1 MNEYQEFLKQKQK
14 AKEHKGFAALPMN
27 DKLFPFQQFI
37 VEHNLSKGKHAVF
50 ADCGLGK
57 TVMELETASQI
68 VRHTN
73 KPVLIL
79 APLVVVAQTQREAEK
94 FGFDL
99 DKVTIT
105 NFENLHNI
113 NPLEYAGLIVDESSI
128 MKNFEGQIKKQLFKY
143 FHNTPYKFA
152 FTATPSP
159 NDPMELANHSEF
171 LGYQSRLGM
180 LATYFINDQDH
191 TSKWRLKGHA
201 DKIFWQWMAS
211 WCVFIDNPNSLGYE
225 IEGYKLPKLN
235 IFEIIADGTDFSND
249 KLTLTQRRNVRKETL
264 NIRCQK
270 AADIVNSSDEQWLI
284 WCSLN
289 DESAKL
295 KEYINESYEVKGSD
309 NSKYKA
315 ETMIKFSNNEIKS
328 LVTKPSIAGFGMNW
342 QQCNNMIF
350 VGLSDSYEQYYQ
362 AIRRCWRFGQ
372 TKEVNVYIILSAKE
386 GTVKENIARKEEDA
400 KYMQSQMV
408 ELTKE
413 ITQKELHSTSR
424 IVTEYIPQI
433 EMILPKL
440 EEMKCKL

>member
-1 MNEYQEFLKQKQK
+1 MNEYQEFLKSKQK
-14 AKEHKGFAALPMN
+14 SKEHKGFASLPMN

-37 VEHNLSKGKHAVF
+37 VERNLSKGKHAVF

-79 APLVVVAQTQREAEK
+79 APLVVVAQTKREAEK

-128 MKNFEGQIKKQLFKY
+128 MKNFEGQIKKQLFEY

-201 DKIFWQWMAS
+201 IEKFYQFVSS
-211 WCVFIDNPNSLGYE
+211 WAIMLTNPADIGYPMQGYDLSEVIYKEHQIITDN
-225 IEGYKLPKLN
+225 
-235 IFEIIADGTDFSND
+235 DFSNGMLFPSLAVSATD
-249 KLTLTQRRNVRKETL
+249 FNKELRRTKEQR
-264 NIRCQK
+264 IAK
-270 AADIVNSSDEQWLI
+270 AIEIANANEEPHIVWVKH
-284 WCSLN
+284 N
-289 DESAKL
+289 DEG
-295 KEYINESYEVKGSD
+295 KEVTAGIHGAVEVSGSD
-309 NSKYKA
+309 KPEEKA
-315 ETMIKFSNNEIKS
+315 QKLLDFVDGKFRV
-328 LVTKPSIAGFGMNW
+328 LVTKPKIAQYGLNFQHCLNQTFMSPDFSFEGF
-342 QQCNNMIF
+342 
-350 VGLSDSYEQYYQ
+350 YQ
-362 AIRRCWRFGQ
+362 AVRRSHRFGKKGDV
-372 TKEVNVYIILSAKE
+372 TVN
-386 GTVKENIARKEEDA
+386 
-400 KYMQSQMV
+400 
-408 ELTKE
+408 
-413 ITQKELHSTSR
+413 
-424 IVTEYIPQI
+424 IVTTDTMQNVISIIKEKEKQFKQMQQL
-433 EMILPKL
+433 MINNQTLWNNQNSQPYTAIA
-440 EEMKCKL
+440 

>member
-37 VEHNLSKGKHAVF
+37 VERNLSKGKHAVF

-57 TVMELETASQI
+57 TIMELETASQI

-79 APLVVVAQTQREAEK
+79 APLVVVAQTKREAEK

-128 MKNFEGQIKKQLFKY
+128 MKNFEGQIKKQLFEY

-201 DKIFWQWMAS
+201 VEKFYQFVSDWAIMLT
-211 WCVFIDNPNSLGYE
+211 NPADIGYPMQ
-225 IEGYKLPKLN
+225 GYDLSEVIYKEHQLITEN
-235 IFEIIADGTDFSND
+235 DFSNGMLFPSLAVSATD
-249 KLTLTQRRNVRKETL
+249 FNKELRRTKEQR
-264 NIRCQK
+264 IAK
-270 AADIVNSSDEQWLI
+270 AIEIANANEEPHIVWVKH
-284 WCSLN
+284 N
-289 DESAKL
+289 DEG
-295 KEYINESYEVKGSD
+295 KEVTAGIRGAVEVSGSD
-309 NSKYKA
+309 KPEEKA
-315 ETMIKFSNNEIKS
+315 QKLLDFVDGKFRV
-328 LVTKPSIAGFGMNW
+328 LVTKPKIAQYGLNFQHCLNQTFMSPDFSFEGF
-342 QQCNNMIF
+342 
-350 VGLSDSYEQYYQ
+350 YQ
-362 AIRRCWRFGQ
+362 AVRRSHRFGKKGDV
-372 TKEVNVYIILSAKE
+372 TVN
-386 GTVKENIARKEEDA
+386 
-400 KYMQSQMV
+400 
-408 ELTKE
+408 
-413 ITQKELHSTSR
+413 
-424 IVTEYIPQI
+424 IVTTDTMQNVISIIREKEKQFKQMQQL
-433 EMILPKL
+433 MINNQTLWNNQNTEPYTAIA
-440 EEMKCKL
+440 

>member
-1 MNEYQEFLKQKQK
+1 MNEYQEFLKSKQK
-14 AKEHKGFAALPMN
+14 SKEHKGFAALPMN

-37 VEHNLSKGKHAVF
+37 VERNLSRGKHAVF

-79 APLVVVAQTQREAEK
+79 APLVVVAQTKREAEK

-128 MKNFEGQIKKQLFKY
+128 MKNFEGQIKKQLFEY

-201 DKIFWQWMAS
+201 IEKFYQFVSS
-211 WCVFIDNPNSLGYE
+211 WAIMLTNPADIGYPMQ
-225 IEGYKLPKLN
+225 GYDLSEVIYKEHQLVTEN
-235 IFEIIADGTDFSND
+235 DFSNGMLFPNLAVSATD
-249 KLTLTQRRNVRKETL
+249 FNKELRRTKEQR
-264 NIRCQK
+264 IAK
-270 AADIVNSSDEQWLI
+270 AIEIANANEDPHIVWVKH
-284 WCSLN
+284 N
-289 DESAKL
+289 DEG
-295 KEYINESYEVKGSD
+295 KEVTAGIRGAVEVSGSD
-309 NSKYKA
+309 KPEEKA
-315 ETMIKFSNNEIKS
+315 QKLLDFVDGKFRV
-328 LVTKPSIAGFGMNW
+328 LVTKPKIAQYGLNFQHCLNQTFMSPDFSFEGF
-342 QQCNNMIF
+342 
-350 VGLSDSYEQYYQ
+350 YQ
-362 AIRRCWRFGQ
+362 AVRRSHRFGKKGDV
-372 TKEVNVYIILSAKE
+372 TVN
-386 GTVKENIARKEEDA
+386 
-400 KYMQSQMV
+400 
-408 ELTKE
+408 
-413 ITQKELHSTSR
+413 
-424 IVTEYIPQI
+424 IVTTDTMQNVISIIREKEKQFKQMQQL
-433 EMILPKL
+433 MINNQTLWNNQNSQL
-440 EEMKCKL
+440 YTAIA

>member
-1 MNEYQEFLKQKQK
+1 MNEYHEFLKQKQK

-37 VEHNLSKGKHAVF
+37 VERNISKGKHAVF

-99 DKVTIT
+99 DKVMIT

-128 MKNFEGQIKKQLFKY
+128 MKNFEGQIKKQLFEY

-201 DKIFWQWMAS
+201 IEKFYQFVSS
-211 WCVFIDNPNSLGYE
+211 WAIMLTNPADIGYPMQ
-225 IEGYKLPKLN
+225 GYDLSEVIYKEHQLITEN
-235 IFEIIADGTDFSND
+235 DFSNGMLFPSLAVSATD
-249 KLTLTQRRNVRKETL
+249 FNKELRRTKEQR
-264 NIRCQK
+264 IAK
-270 AADIVNSSDEQWLI
+270 AIEIANANEEPHIVWVKH
-284 WCSLN
+284 N
-289 DESAKL
+289 DEG
-295 KEYINESYEVKGSD
+295 KEVTAGIHGAVEVSGSD
-309 NSKYKA
+309 KPEEKA
-315 ETMIKFSNNEIKS
+315 QKLLDFVDGKFRV
-328 LVTKPSIAGFGMNW
+328 LVTKPKIAQYGLNFQHCLNQTFMSPDFSFEGF
-342 QQCNNMIF
+342 
-350 VGLSDSYEQYYQ
+350 YQ
-362 AIRRCWRFGQ
+362 AVRRSHRFGKKGDV
-372 TKEVNVYIILSAKE
+372 TVN
-386 GTVKENIARKEEDA
+386 
-400 KYMQSQMV
+400 
-408 ELTKE
+408 
-413 ITQKELHSTSR
+413 
-424 IVTEYIPQI
+424 IVTTDTMQNVISIIKEKEKQFKQMQQL
-433 EMILPKL
+433 MINNQTLWNNQNSQL
-440 EEMKCKL
+440 YTAIA

>member
-1 MNEYQEFLKQKQK
+1 MNEYQEFLKSKQK

-37 VEHNLSKGKHAVF
+37 VERNLSKGKHAVF

-128 MKNFEGQIKKQLFKY
+128 MKNFEGKIKQQLFEY

-201 DKIFWQWMAS
+201 IEKFYQFVSS
-211 WCVFIDNPNSLGYE
+211 WAIMLTNPADIGYPMQ
-225 IEGYKLPKLN
+225 GYDLSEVIYKDHQ
-235 IFEIIADGTDFSND
+235 IITENDFSNGMLFPNLAVSATD
-249 KLTLTQRRNVRKETL
+249 FNKELRRTKEQR
-264 NIRCQK
+264 IAK
-270 AADIVNSSDEQWLI
+270 AIEIANANEEPHIVWVKH
-284 WCSLN
+284 N
-289 DESAKL
+289 DEG
-295 KEYINESYEVKGSD
+295 KEVTAGIHGAVEVSGSD
-309 NSKYKA
+309 KPEDKA
-315 ETMIKFSNNEIKS
+315 QKLLDFVDGKFRV
-328 LVTKPSIAGFGMNW
+328 LVTKPKIAQYGLNFQHCLNQTFMSPDFSFEGF
-342 QQCNNMIF
+342 
-350 VGLSDSYEQYYQ
+350 YQ
-362 AIRRCWRFGQ
+362 AVRRSHRFGKKGDV
-372 TKEVNVYIILSAKE
+372 TVN
-386 GTVKENIARKEEDA
+386 
-400 KYMQSQMV
+400 
-408 ELTKE
+408 
-413 ITQKELHSTSR
+413 
-424 IVTEYIPQI
+424 IVTTDTMQNVISIIREKEKQFKQMQQL
-433 EMILPKL
+433 MINNQTLWNNQNSQL
-440 EEMKCKL
+440 YTAIA

>member
-1 MNEYQEFLKQKQK
+1 MNEYQEFLKSKQK

-37 VEHNLSKGKHAVF
+37 VERNLSRGKHAVF

-79 APLVVVAQTQREAEK
+79 APLVVVAQTKREAEK

-99 DKVTIT
+99 NKVTIT

-128 MKNFEGQIKKQLFKY
+128 MKNFEGQIKKQLFEY

-201 DKIFWQWMAS
+201 IEKFYQFVSS
-211 WCVFIDNPNSLGYE
+211 WAIMLTNPADIGYPMQ
-225 IEGYKLPKLN
+225 GYDLSEVIYKDYQ
-235 IFEIIADGTDFSND
+235 IITENDFSNGMLFPNLAVSATD
-249 KLTLTQRRNVRKETL
+249 FNKELRRTKEQR
-264 NIRCQK
+264 IAK
-270 AADIVNSSDEQWLI
+270 AIEIANANEDPHIVWVKH
-284 WCSLN
+284 N
-289 DESAKL
+289 DEG
-295 KEYINESYEVKGSD
+295 KEVTAGIRGAVEVLGSD
-309 NSKYKA
+309 KPEEKA
-315 ETMIKFSNNEIKS
+315 QKLLDFVDGKFRV
-328 LVTKPSIAGFGMNW
+328 LVTKPKIAQYGLNFQHCLNQTFMSPDFSFEGF
-342 QQCNNMIF
+342 
-350 VGLSDSYEQYYQ
+350 YQ
-362 AIRRCWRFGQ
+362 AVRRSHRFGKKGDV
-372 TKEVNVYIILSAKE
+372 TVN
-386 GTVKENIARKEEDA
+386 
-400 KYMQSQMV
+400 
-408 ELTKE
+408 
-413 ITQKELHSTSR
+413 
-424 IVTEYIPQI
+424 IVTTDTMQNVISIIREKEKQFKQMQQL
-433 EMILPKL
+433 MINNQTLWNNQNSQL
-440 EEMKCKL
+440 YTAIA

>member
-1 MNEYQEFLKQKQK
+1 MNEYQEFLKSKQK

-37 VEHNLSKGKHAVF
+37 VERNLSKGKHAVF

-113 NPLEYAGLIVDESSI
+113 NPMEYAGLIVDESSI
-128 MKNFEGQIKKQLFKY
+128 MKNFEGKIKQQLFEY

-201 DKIFWQWMAS
+201 VEKFYQFVSEWAIMLT
-211 WCVFIDNPNSLGYE
+211 NPADIGYPMQ
-225 IEGYKLPKLN
+225 GYDLSEVSYK
-235 IFEIIADGTDFSND
+235 EHQIITENDFSNGMLFPNLAVSATD
-249 KLTLTQRRNVRKETL
+249 FNKELRRTKEQR
-264 NIRCQK
+264 IAK
-270 AADIVNSSDEQWLI
+270 AIEIANANEEPHIVWVKH
-284 WCSLN
+284 N
-289 DESAKL
+289 DEG
-295 KEYINESYEVKGSD
+295 KEVTAGIRGAVEVSGSD
-309 NSKYKA
+309 KPEDKA
-315 ETMIKFSNNEIKS
+315 QKLLDFVDGKFRV
-328 LVTKPSIAGFGMNW
+328 LVTKPKIAQYGLNFQHCLNQTFMSPDFSFEGF
-342 QQCNNMIF
+342 
-350 VGLSDSYEQYYQ
+350 YQ
-362 AIRRCWRFGQ
+362 AVRRSHRFGKKGDV
-372 TKEVNVYIILSAKE
+372 TVN
-386 GTVKENIARKEEDA
+386 
-400 KYMQSQMV
+400 
-408 ELTKE
+408 
-413 ITQKELHSTSR
+413 
-424 IVTEYIPQI
+424 IVTTDTMQNVISIIREKEKQFKQMQQL
-433 EMILPKL
+433 MINNQTLWNNQNSQL
-440 EEMKCKL
+440 YTAIA

>member
-1 MNEYQEFLKQKQK
+1 MNEYQEFLKSKQK

-27 DKLFPFQQFI
+27 DKLFPFQKFI
-37 VEHNLSKGKHAVF
+37 VECNLSKGKHAVF

-99 DKVTIT
+99 DKVMIT

-113 NPLEYAGLIVDESSI
+113 NPQEYAGLIVDESSI
-128 MKNFEGQIKKQLFKY
+128 MKNFEGKIKQQLFEY

-201 DKIFWQWMAS
+201 VEKFYQFVSEWAIMLT
-211 WCVFIDNPNSLGYE
+211 NPADIGYQMQ
-225 IEGYKLPKLN
+225 GYDLSEVIYK
-235 IFEIIADGTDFSND
+235 EHQIITENDFSNGMLFPNLAVSATD
-249 KLTLTQRRNVRKETL
+249 FNKELRRTKEQR
-264 NIRCQK
+264 IAK
-270 AADIVNSSDEQWLI
+270 AIEIANANEEPHIVWVKH
-284 WCSLN
+284 N
-289 DESAKL
+289 DEG
-295 KEYINESYEVKGSD
+295 KEVTAGIHGAVEVSGSD
-309 NSKYKA
+309 KPEEKA
-315 ETMIKFSNNEIKS
+315 QKLLDFVDGKFRV
-328 LVTKPSIAGFGMNW
+328 LVTKPKIAQYGLNFQHCLNQTFMSPDFSFEGF
-342 QQCNNMIF
+342 
-350 VGLSDSYEQYYQ
+350 YQ
-362 AIRRCWRFGQ
+362 AVRRSHRFGKKGDV
-372 TKEVNVYIILSAKE
+372 TVN
-386 GTVKENIARKEEDA
+386 
-400 KYMQSQMV
+400 
-408 ELTKE
+408 
-413 ITQKELHSTSR
+413 
-424 IVTEYIPQI
+424 IVTTDTMQNVISIIREKEKQFKQMQQL
-433 EMILPKL
+433 MINNQTLWNNQNSQL
-440 EEMKCKL
+440 YTATA

>member
-37 VEHNLSKGKHAVF
+37 VERNLSKGKHAVF

-73 KPVLIL
+73 KPVLII
-79 APLVVVAQTQREAEK
+79 APLVVVAQTKREAEK

-113 NPLEYAGLIVDESSI
+113 NPQEYAGLIVDESSI
-128 MKNFEGQIKKQLFKY
+128 MKNFEGEIKKQIFEY

-191 TSKWRLKGHA
+191 TSKWRLKRHA
-201 DKIFWQWMAS
+201 IEKFYQFVSDWAIMLT
-211 WCVFIDNPNSLGYE
+211 NPADIGFPMKGYNLSE
-225 IEGYKLPKLN
+225 VIYKDHQ
-235 IFEIIADGTDFSND
+235 IITENDFSNGMLFPSLAVSATD
-249 KLTLTQRRNVRKETL
+249 FNKELRRTKEQR
-264 NIRCQK
+264 IAK
-270 AADIVNSSDEQWLI
+270 AIEIANANEEPHIVWVKH
-284 WCSLN
+284 N
-289 DESAKL
+289 DEG
-295 KEYINESYEVKGSD
+295 KEVTAGIRGAVEVSGSD
-309 NSKYKA
+309 KPEEKA
-315 ETMIKFSNNEIKS
+315 QKLLDFVDGKFRV
-328 LVTKPSIAGFGMNW
+328 LVTKPKIAQYGLNFQHCLNQTFMSPDFSFEGF
-342 QQCNNMIF
+342 
-350 VGLSDSYEQYYQ
+350 YQ
-362 AIRRCWRFGQ
+362 AVRRSHRFGKKGDV
-372 TKEVNVYIILSAKE
+372 TVN
-386 GTVKENIARKEEDA
+386 
-400 KYMQSQMV
+400 
-408 ELTKE
+408 
-413 ITQKELHSTSR
+413 
-424 IVTEYIPQI
+424 IVTTDTMQNVISIIKEKEKQFKQMQQL
-433 EMILPKL
+433 MINNQTLWNNQNSQL
-440 EEMKCKL
+440 YTAIA

>member
-1 MNEYQEFLKQKQK
+1 MNEYQEFLKSKQK
-14 AKEHKGFAALPMN
+14 EKEHKGFAALPMN

-37 VEHNLSKGKHAVF
+37 VERNISKGKHAVF

-79 APLVVVAQTQREAEK
+79 APLVVVAQTKRESEK

-128 MKNFEGQIKKQLFKY
+128 MKNFEGQIKKQLFEY

-201 DKIFWQWMAS
+201 IEKFYQFVSS
-211 WCVFIDNPNSLGYE
+211 WAIMLTNPADIGYPMQ
-225 IEGYKLPKLN
+225 GYDLSEVIYK
-235 IFEIIADGTDFSND
+235 EHQIITENDFSNGMLFPSLAVSATD
-249 KLTLTQRRNVRKETL
+249 FNKELRRTKEQR
-264 NIRCQK
+264 IAK
-270 AADIVNSSDEQWLI
+270 AIEIANANEEPHIVWVKH
-284 WCSLN
+284 N
-289 DESAKL
+289 DEG
-295 KEYINESYEVKGSD
+295 KEVTAGIHGAVEVSGSD
-309 NSKYKA
+309 KSEEKA
-315 ETMIKFSNNEIKS
+315 QKLLDFVDGKFRV
-328 LVTKPSIAGFGMNW
+328 LVTKPKIAQYGLNFQHCLNQTFMSPDFSFEGF
-342 QQCNNMIF
+342 
-350 VGLSDSYEQYYQ
+350 YQ
-362 AIRRCWRFGQ
+362 AVRRSHRFGKKGDV
-372 TKEVNVYIILSAKE
+372 TVN
-386 GTVKENIARKEEDA
+386 
-400 KYMQSQMV
+400 
-408 ELTKE
+408 
-413 ITQKELHSTSR
+413 
-424 IVTEYIPQI
+424 IVTTDTMQNVISIIKEKEKQFKQMQQL
-433 EMILPKL
+433 MINNQTLWNNQNTEPYTAIA
-440 EEMKCKL
+440 

>member
-1 MNEYQEFLKQKQK
+1 MNEYQEFLKSKQK
-14 AKEHKGFAALPMN
+14 SKEHKGFASLPMN

-37 VEHNLSKGKHAVF
+37 VERNLSKGKHAVF

-128 MKNFEGQIKKQLFKY
+128 MKNFEGKIKQQLFEY

-201 DKIFWQWMAS
+201 IEKFYQFVSS
-211 WCVFIDNPNSLGYE
+211 WAIMLTNPADIGYPMQ
-225 IEGYKLPKLN
+225 GYDLSEVIYK
-235 IFEIIADGTDFSND
+235 EHQIITENDFSNGMLFPSLAVSATD
-249 KLTLTQRRNVRKETL
+249 FNKELRRTKEQR
-264 NIRCQK
+264 IAK
-270 AADIVNSSDEQWLI
+270 AIEIANANEEPHIVWVKH
-284 WCSLN
+284 N
-289 DESAKL
+289 DEG
-295 KEYINESYEVKGSD
+295 KEVTAGIRGAVEVSGSD
-309 NSKYKA
+309 KPEEKA
-315 ETMIKFSNNEIKS
+315 QKLLDFVDGKFRV
-328 LVTKPSIAGFGMNW
+328 LVTKPKIAQYGLNFQHCLNQTFMSPDFSFEGF
-342 QQCNNMIF
+342 
-350 VGLSDSYEQYYQ
+350 YQ
-362 AIRRCWRFGQ
+362 AVRRSHRFGKKGDV
-372 TKEVNVYIILSAKE
+372 TVN
-386 GTVKENIARKEEDA
+386 
-400 KYMQSQMV
+400 
-408 ELTKE
+408 
-413 ITQKELHSTSR
+413 
-424 IVTEYIPQI
+424 IVTTDTMQNVISIIKEKEKQFKQMQQL
-433 EMILPKL
+433 MINNQTLWNNQNTEPYTAIA
-440 EEMKCKL
+440 

>member
-37 VEHNLSKGKHAVF
+37 VERNLSKGKHAVF

-79 APLVVVAQTQREAEK
+79 APLVVVAQTKREAEK

-105 NFENLHNI
+105 NFENLHNVS
-113 NPLEYAGLIVDESSI
+113 PQEYAGLIVDESSI
-128 MKNFEGQIKKQLFKY
+128 MKNFEGQIKKQLFEY

-201 DKIFWQWMAS
+201 VEKFYQFVSDWAIMLT
-211 WCVFIDNPNSLGYE
+211 NPADIGYPMQ
-225 IEGYKLPKLN
+225 GYDLSEVIYKEHQLITEN
-235 IFEIIADGTDFSND
+235 DFSNGMLFPSLAVSATD
-249 KLTLTQRRNVRKETL
+249 FNKELRRTKEQR
-264 NIRCQK
+264 IAK
-270 AADIVNSSDEQWLI
+270 AIEIANANEDPHIVWVKH
-284 WCSLN
+284 N
-289 DESAKL
+289 DEGKEVTAGIRGAVEVSGGDKPEEKAQKL
-295 KEYINESYEVKGSD
+295 LDFVDG
-309 NSKYKA
+309 
-315 ETMIKFSNNEIKS
+315 KFRV
-328 LVTKPSIAGFGMNW
+328 LVTKPKIAQYGLNFQHCLNQTFMSPDFSFEGF
-342 QQCNNMIF
+342 
-350 VGLSDSYEQYYQ
+350 YQ
-362 AIRRCWRFGQ
+362 AVRRSHRFGKKGDV
-372 TKEVNVYIILSAKE
+372 TVN
-386 GTVKENIARKEEDA
+386 
-400 KYMQSQMV
+400 
-408 ELTKE
+408 
-413 ITQKELHSTSR
+413 
-424 IVTEYIPQI
+424 IVTTDTMQNVISIIKEKEKQFKQMQQL
-433 EMILPKL
+433 MINNQTLWNNQNSQL
-440 EEMKCKL
+440 YTAIA

>member
-37 VEHNLSKGKHAVF
+37 VERNLSKGKHAVF

-79 APLVVVAQTQREAEK
+79 APLVVVAQTKREAEK

-113 NPLEYAGLIVDESSI
+113 NPQEYAGLIVDESSI
-128 MKNFEGQIKKQLFKY
+128 MKNFEGQIKKQLFEY

-201 DKIFWQWMAS
+201 VEKFYQFVSDWAIMLT
-211 WCVFIDNPNSLGYE
+211 NPADIGYPMQ
-225 IEGYKLPKLN
+225 GYDLSEVIYKEHQLITEN
-235 IFEIIADGTDFSND
+235 DFSNGMLFPSLAVSATD
-249 KLTLTQRRNVRKETL
+249 FNKELRRTKDQR
-264 NIRCQK
+264 IAK
-270 AADIVNSSDEQWLI
+270 AIEIANANEEPHIVWVKH
-284 WCSLN
+284 N
-289 DESAKL
+289 DEG
-295 KEYINESYEVKGSD
+295 KEVTAGIRGAVEVSGSD
-309 NSKYKA
+309 KPEEKA
-315 ETMIKFSNNEIKS
+315 QKLLDFVDGKFRV
-328 LVTKPSIAGFGMNW
+328 LVTKPKIAQYGLNFQHCLNQTFMSPDFSFEGF
-342 QQCNNMIF
+342 
-350 VGLSDSYEQYYQ
+350 YQ
-362 AIRRCWRFGQ
+362 AVRRSHRFGKKGDV
-372 TKEVNVYIILSAKE
+372 TVN
-386 GTVKENIARKEEDA
+386 
-400 KYMQSQMV
+400 
-408 ELTKE
+408 
-413 ITQKELHSTSR
+413 
-424 IVTEYIPQI
+424 IVTTDTMQNVISIIKEKEKQFKQMQQL
-433 EMILPKL
+433 MINNQTLWNNQNSQL
-440 EEMKCKL
+440 YTAIA

>member
-1 MNEYQEFLKQKQK
+1 MNEYQEFLKSKQK

-37 VEHNLSKGKHAVF
+37 VERNLSKGKHAVF

-68 VRHTN
+68 VRYTN

-128 MKNFEGQIKKQLFKY
+128 MKNFEGQIKKQLFEY

-201 DKIFWQWMAS
+201 IEKFYQFVSS
-211 WCVFIDNPNSLGYE
+211 WAIMLTNPADIGYPMQ
-225 IEGYKLPKLN
+225 GYDLSEVIYKEHQLITEN
-235 IFEIIADGTDFSND
+235 DFSNGMLFPSLAVSATD
-249 KLTLTQRRNVRKETL
+249 FNKELRRTKEQR
-264 NIRCQK
+264 IAK
-270 AADIVNSSDEQWLI
+270 AIEIANANEEPHIVWVKH
-284 WCSLN
+284 N
-289 DESAKL
+289 DEG
-295 KEYINESYEVKGSD
+295 KEVTAGIRGAVEVSGSD
-309 NSKYKA
+309 KPEEKA
-315 ETMIKFSNNEIKS
+315 QNLLDFVDGKFRV
-328 LVTKPSIAGFGMNW
+328 LVTKPKIAQYGLNFQHCLNQTFMSPDFSFEGF
-342 QQCNNMIF
+342 
-350 VGLSDSYEQYYQ
+350 YQ
-362 AIRRCWRFGQ
+362 AVRRSHRFGKKGDV
-372 TKEVNVYIILSAKE
+372 TVN
-386 GTVKENIARKEEDA
+386 
-400 KYMQSQMV
+400 
-408 ELTKE
+408 
-413 ITQKELHSTSR
+413 
-424 IVTEYIPQI
+424 IVTTDTMQNVISIIREKEKQFKQMQQL
-433 EMILPKL
+433 MINNQTLWNNQNSQL
-440 EEMKCKL
+440 YTAIA

>member
-1 MNEYQEFLKQKQK
+1 MNEYQEFLKSKQK

-37 VEHNLSKGKHAVF
+37 VERNLSKGKHAVF

-79 APLVVVAQTQREAEK
+79 APLVVVAQTKREAEK

-99 DKVTIT
+99 DKVMIT

-113 NPLEYAGLIVDESSI
+113 NPQEYAGLIVDESSI
-128 MKNFEGQIKKQLFKY
+128 MKNFEGKIKQQLFEY

-201 DKIFWQWMAS
+201 IEKFYQFVSEWAIMLT
-211 WCVFIDNPNSLGYE
+211 NPADIGYPMQ
-225 IEGYKLPKLN
+225 GYDLSEVIYK
-235 IFEIIADGTDFSND
+235 EHQIITENDFSNGMLFPNLAVSATD
-249 KLTLTQRRNVRKETL
+249 FNKELRRTKEQR
-264 NIRCQK
+264 IAK
-270 AADIVNSSDEQWLI
+270 AIEIANANEEPHIVWVKH
-284 WCSLN
+284 N
-289 DESAKL
+289 DEG
-295 KEYINESYEVKGSD
+295 KEVTAGIHGAVEVSGSD
-309 NSKYKA
+309 KPEEKA
-315 ETMIKFSNNEIKS
+315 QKLLDFVDGKFRV
-328 LVTKPSIAGFGMNW
+328 LVTKPKIAQYGLNFQHCLNQTFMSPDFSFEGF
-342 QQCNNMIF
+342 
-350 VGLSDSYEQYYQ
+350 YQ
-362 AIRRCWRFGQ
+362 AVRRSHRFGKKGDV
-372 TKEVNVYIILSAKE
+372 TVN
-386 GTVKENIARKEEDA
+386 
-400 KYMQSQMV
+400 
-408 ELTKE
+408 
-413 ITQKELHSTSR
+413 
-424 IVTEYIPQI
+424 IVTTDTMQNVISIIKEKEKQFKQMQQL
-433 EMILPKL
+433 MINNQTLWNSQNSQPYTAIA
-440 EEMKCKL
+440 

>member
-37 VEHNLSKGKHAVF
+37 VERNLSKGKHAVF

-79 APLVVVAQTQREAEK
+79 APLVVVAQTKREAEK

-113 NPLEYAGLIVDESSI
+113 NPQEYAGLIVDESSI
-128 MKNFEGQIKKQLFKY
+128 MKNFEGQIKKQLFEY

-201 DKIFWQWMAS
+201 VEKFYQFVSS
-211 WCVFIDNPNSLGYE
+211 WAIMLTNPADIGYPMQ
-225 IEGYKLPKLN
+225 GYDLSEVIYKEHQLITEN
-235 IFEIIADGTDFSND
+235 DFSNGMLFPSLAVSATD
-249 KLTLTQRRNVRKETL
+249 FNKELRRTKEQR
-264 NIRCQK
+264 IAK
-270 AADIVNSSDEQWLI
+270 AIEIANANEEPHIVWVKH
-284 WCSLN
+284 N
-289 DESAKL
+289 DEG
-295 KEYINESYEVKGSD
+295 KEVTAGIGGAVEVSGSD
-309 NSKYKA
+309 KPEEKA
-315 ETMIKFSNNEIKS
+315 QKLLDFVDGKFRV
-328 LVTKPSIAGFGMNW
+328 LVTKPKIAQYGLNFQHCLNQTFMSPDFSFEGF
-342 QQCNNMIF
+342 
-350 VGLSDSYEQYYQ
+350 YQ
-362 AIRRCWRFGQ
+362 AVRRSHRFGKKGDV
-372 TKEVNVYIILSAKE
+372 TVN
-386 GTVKENIARKEEDA
+386 
-400 KYMQSQMV
+400 
-408 ELTKE
+408 
-413 ITQKELHSTSR
+413 
-424 IVTEYIPQI
+424 IVTTDTMQNVISIIKEKEKQFKQMQQL
-433 EMILPKL
+433 MINNQTLWNNQNSQL
-440 EEMKCKL
+440 YTAIA

>member
-37 VEHNLSKGKHAVF
+37 VERNLSKGKHAVF

-57 TVMELETASQI
+57 TVMELETAIQI

-73 KPVLIL
+73 KPVLII
-79 APLVVVAQTQREAEK
+79 APLVVVAQTKREAEK

-113 NPLEYAGLIVDESSI
+113 NPQEYAGLIVDESSI
-128 MKNFEGQIKKQLFKY
+128 MKNFEGEIKKQLFEY

-201 DKIFWQWMAS
+201 VEKFYQFVSDWAIMLT
-211 WCVFIDNPNSLGYE
+211 NPADIGYPMQ
-225 IEGYKLPKLN
+225 GYDLSEVIYKEHQLITEN
-235 IFEIIADGTDFSND
+235 DFSNGMLFPSLAVSATD
-249 KLTLTQRRNVRKETL
+249 FNKELRRTKEQR
-264 NIRCQK
+264 IAK
-270 AADIVNSSDEQWLI
+270 AIEIANANEEPHIVWVKH
-284 WCSLN
+284 N
-289 DESAKL
+289 DEG
-295 KEYINESYEVKGSD
+295 KEVTAGIRGAVEVSGSD
-309 NSKYKA
+309 KPEEKA
-315 ETMIKFSNNEIKS
+315 LKLLDFVDGKFRV
-328 LVTKPSIAGFGMNW
+328 LVTKPKIAQYGLNFQHCLNQTFMSPDFSFEGF
-342 QQCNNMIF
+342 
-350 VGLSDSYEQYYQ
+350 YQ
-362 AIRRCWRFGQ
+362 AVRRSHRFGKKGDV
-372 TKEVNVYIILSAKE
+372 TVN
-386 GTVKENIARKEEDA
+386 
-400 KYMQSQMV
+400 
-408 ELTKE
+408 
-413 ITQKELHSTSR
+413 
-424 IVTEYIPQI
+424 IVTTDTMQNVISIIKEKEKQFKQMQQL
-433 EMILPKL
+433 MINNQTLWNNQNSRL
-440 EEMKCKL
+440 YTAIA

>member
-1 MNEYQEFLKQKQK
+1 MNEYQEFLKSKQK

-37 VEHNLSKGKHAVF
+37 VERNLSKGKHAVF

-128 MKNFEGQIKKQLFKY
+128 MKNFEGKIKQQLFEY

-201 DKIFWQWMAS
+201 IEKFYQFVSS
-211 WCVFIDNPNSLGYE
+211 WAIMLTNPADIGYPMQ
-225 IEGYKLPKLN
+225 GYDLSEVIYK
-235 IFEIIADGTDFSND
+235 EHQIITENDFSNGMLFPNLAVSATD
-249 KLTLTQRRNVRKETL
+249 FNKELRRTKEQR
-264 NIRCQK
+264 IAK
-270 AADIVNSSDEQWLI
+270 AIEIANANEEPHIVWVKH
-284 WCSLN
+284 N
-289 DESAKL
+289 DEG
-295 KEYINESYEVKGSD
+295 KEVTAGIRGAVEVSGSD
-309 NSKYKA
+309 KPEEKA
-315 ETMIKFSNNEIKS
+315 QKLLDFVDGKFRV
-328 LVTKPSIAGFGMNW
+328 LVTKPKIAQYGLNFQHCLNQTFMSPDFSFEGF
-342 QQCNNMIF
+342 
-350 VGLSDSYEQYYQ
+350 YQ
-362 AIRRCWRFGQ
+362 AVRRSHRFGKKGDV
-372 TKEVNVYIILSAKE
+372 TVN
-386 GTVKENIARKEEDA
+386 
-400 KYMQSQMV
+400 
-408 ELTKE
+408 
-413 ITQKELHSTSR
+413 
-424 IVTEYIPQI
+424 IVTTDTMQNVISIIKEKEKQFKQMQQL
-433 EMILPKL
+433 MINNQTLWNNQNSQL
-440 EEMKCKL
+440 YTAIA

>member
-37 VEHNLSKGKHAVF
+37 VERNLSKGKHAVF

-79 APLVVVAQTQREAEK
+79 APLVVVAQTKREAEK

-128 MKNFEGQIKKQLFKY
+128 MKNFEGQIKKQLFEY

-201 DKIFWQWMAS
+201 IEKFYQFVSS
-211 WCVFIDNPNSLGYE
+211 WAIMLTNPADIGYPMQ
-225 IEGYKLPKLN
+225 GYDLSEVIYKEHQLITEN
-235 IFEIIADGTDFSND
+235 DFSNGMLFPSLAVSATD
-249 KLTLTQRRNVRKETL
+249 FNKELRRTKEQR
-264 NIRCQK
+264 IAK
-270 AADIVNSSDEQWLI
+270 AIEIANANEEPHIVWVKH
-284 WCSLN
+284 N
-289 DESAKL
+289 DEG
-295 KEYINESYEVKGSD
+295 KEVTAGIHGAVEVSGSD
-309 NSKYKA
+309 KPEEKA
-315 ETMIKFSNNEIKS
+315 QKLLDFVDGKFRV
-328 LVTKPSIAGFGMNW
+328 LVTKPKIAQYGLNFQHCLNQTFMSPDFSFEGF
-342 QQCNNMIF
+342 
-350 VGLSDSYEQYYQ
+350 YQ
-362 AIRRCWRFGQ
+362 AVRRSHRCGKKGDV
-372 TKEVNVYIILSAKE
+372 TVN
-386 GTVKENIARKEEDA
+386 
-400 KYMQSQMV
+400 
-408 ELTKE
+408 
-413 ITQKELHSTSR
+413 
-424 IVTEYIPQI
+424 IVTTDTMQNVISIIKEKEKQFKQMQQL
-433 EMILPKL
+433 MINNQTLWNNQNTEPYTAIA
-440 EEMKCKL
+440 

>member
-37 VEHNLSKGKHAVF
+37 VERNLSKGKHAVF

-79 APLVVVAQTQREAEK
+79 APLVVVAQTKREAEK

-113 NPLEYAGLIVDESSI
+113 NPQEYAGLIVDESSI
-128 MKNFEGQIKKQLFKY
+128 MKNFEGEIKKQLFEY

-191 TSKWRLKGHA
+191 TSKWRLKRHA
-201 DKIFWQWMAS
+201 VEKFYQFVSDWAIMLT
-211 WCVFIDNPNSLGYE
+211 NPADIGYPMQ
-225 IEGYKLPKLN
+225 GYDLSEVIYKEHQLITEN
-235 IFEIIADGTDFSND
+235 DFSNGMLFPSLAVSATD
-249 KLTLTQRRNVRKETL
+249 FNKELRRTKEQR
-264 NIRCQK
+264 IAK
-270 AADIVNSSDEQWLI
+270 AIEIANANEEPHIVWVKH
-284 WCSLN
+284 N
-289 DESAKL
+289 DEG
-295 KEYINESYEVKGSD
+295 KEVTAGIHGAVEVSGSD
-309 NSKYKA
+309 KPEEKA
-315 ETMIKFSNNEIKS
+315 QKLLDFVDGKFRV
-328 LVTKPSIAGFGMNW
+328 LVTKPKIAQYGLNFQHCLNQTFMSPDFSFEGF
-342 QQCNNMIF
+342 
-350 VGLSDSYEQYYQ
+350 YQ
-362 AIRRCWRFGQ
+362 AVRRSHRFGKKGDV
-372 TKEVNVYIILSAKE
+372 TVN
-386 GTVKENIARKEEDA
+386 
-400 KYMQSQMV
+400 
-408 ELTKE
+408 
-413 ITQKELHSTSR
+413 
-424 IVTEYIPQI
+424 IVTTDTMQNVISIIKEKEKQFKQMQQL
-433 EMILPKL
+433 MINNQTLWNNQNSQL
-440 EEMKCKL
+440 YTATA

>member
-37 VEHNLSKGKHAVF
+37 VERNLSKGKHAVF

-68 VRHTN
+68 VRYTN

-128 MKNFEGQIKKQLFKY
+128 MKNFEGQIKKQLFEY

-201 DKIFWQWMAS
+201 IEKFYQFVSS
-211 WCVFIDNPNSLGYE
+211 WAIMLTNPADIGYPMQ
-225 IEGYKLPKLN
+225 GYDLSEVIYKEHQLITQN
-235 IFEIIADGTDFSND
+235 DFSNGMLFPSLAVSATD
-249 KLTLTQRRNVRKETL
+249 FNKELRRTKEQR
-264 NIRCQK
+264 IAK
-270 AADIVNSSDEQWLI
+270 AIEIANANEEPHIVWVKH
-284 WCSLN
+284 N
-289 DESAKL
+289 DEG
-295 KEYINESYEVKGSD
+295 KEVTAGIHGAMEVSGSD
-309 NSKYKA
+309 KPEEKA
-315 ETMIKFSNNEIKS
+315 QKLLDFVDGKFRV
-328 LVTKPSIAGFGMNW
+328 LVTKPKIAQYGLNFQHCLNQTFMSPDFSFEGF
-342 QQCNNMIF
+342 
-350 VGLSDSYEQYYQ
+350 YQ
-362 AIRRCWRFGQ
+362 AVRRSHRFGKKGDV
-372 TKEVNVYIILSAKE
+372 TVN
-386 GTVKENIARKEEDA
+386 
-400 KYMQSQMV
+400 
-408 ELTKE
+408 
-413 ITQKELHSTSR
+413 
-424 IVTEYIPQI
+424 IVTTDTMQNVISIIKEKEKQFKQMQQL
-433 EMILPKL
+433 MINNQTLWNNQNSQL
-440 EEMKCKL
+440 YTAIA

>member
-1 MNEYQEFLKQKQK
+1 MNEYHEFLKQKQK

-37 VEHNLSKGKHAVF
+37 VERNLSKGKHAVF

-79 APLVVVAQTQREAEK
+79 APLVVVAQTKREAEK

-99 DKVTIT
+99 DNVTIT

-113 NPLEYAGLIVDESSI
+113 NPQEYAGLIVDESSI
-128 MKNFEGQIKKQLFKY
+128 MKNFEGQIKKQLFEY

-201 DKIFWQWMAS
+201 VEKFYQFVSDWAIMLT
-211 WCVFIDNPNSLGYE
+211 NPSDIGYPMQ
-225 IEGYKLPKLN
+225 GYDLSEVIYKEHQLITEN
-235 IFEIIADGTDFSND
+235 DFSNGMLFPSLAVSATD
-249 KLTLTQRRNVRKETL
+249 FNKELRRTKEQR
-264 NIRCQK
+264 IAK
-270 AADIVNSSDEQWLI
+270 AVEIANANEEPHIVWVKH
-284 WCSLN
+284 N
-289 DESAKL
+289 DEG
-295 KEYINESYEVKGSD
+295 KEVTAGIRGAVEVSGSD
-309 NSKYKA
+309 KPEEKA
-315 ETMIKFSNNEIKS
+315 QKLLDFVDGKFRV
-328 LVTKPSIAGFGMNW
+328 LVTKPKIAQYGLNFQHCLNQTFMSPDFSFEGF
-342 QQCNNMIF
+342 
-350 VGLSDSYEQYYQ
+350 YQ
-362 AIRRCWRFGQ
+362 AVRRSHRFGKKGDV
-372 TKEVNVYIILSAKE
+372 TVN
-386 GTVKENIARKEEDA
+386 
-400 KYMQSQMV
+400 
-408 ELTKE
+408 
-413 ITQKELHSTSR
+413 
-424 IVTEYIPQI
+424 IVTTDTMQNVISIIKEKEKQFKQMQQL
-433 EMILPKL
+433 MINNQTLWNNQNSQL
-440 EEMKCKL
+440 YTAIA

>member
-37 VEHNLSKGKHAVF
+37 VERNLSKGKHAVF

-79 APLVVVAQTQREAEK
+79 APLVVVAQTKREAEK

-113 NPLEYAGLIVDESSI
+113 NPQEYAGLIVDESSI
-128 MKNFEGQIKKQLFKY
+128 MKNFEGQIKKQLFEY

-201 DKIFWQWMAS
+201 VEKFYQFVSDWAIMLT
-211 WCVFIDNPNSLGYE
+211 NPADIGYPMQ
-225 IEGYKLPKLN
+225 GYDLSEVIYKEHQLITEK
-235 IFEIIADGTDFSND
+235 DFSNGMLFPSLAVSATEFN
-249 KLTLTQRRNVRKETL
+249 KELRRTKEQR
-264 NIRCQK
+264 IAK
-270 AADIVNSSDEQWLI
+270 AIDIANANEEPHIVWVKH
-284 WCSLN
+284 N
-289 DESAKL
+289 DEG
-295 KEYINESYEVKGSD
+295 KEVTAGIRGAVEVSGSD
-309 NSKYKA
+309 KPEEKA
-315 ETMIKFSNNEIKS
+315 QKLLDFVDGKFRV
-328 LVTKPSIAGFGMNW
+328 LVTKPKIAQYGLNFQHCLNQTFMSPDFSFEGF
-342 QQCNNMIF
+342 
-350 VGLSDSYEQYYQ
+350 YQ
-362 AIRRCWRFGQ
+362 AVRRSHRFGKKGDV
-372 TKEVNVYIILSAKE
+372 TVN
-386 GTVKENIARKEEDA
+386 
-400 KYMQSQMV
+400 
-408 ELTKE
+408 
-413 ITQKELHSTSR
+413 
-424 IVTEYIPQI
+424 IVTTDTMQNVISIIKEKEKQFKQMQQL
-433 EMILPKL
+433 MINNQTLWNNQNSQL
-440 EEMKCKL
+440 YTAIA

>member
-37 VEHNLSKGKHAVF
+37 VERNLSKGKHAVF

-57 TVMELETASQI
+57 TAMELETASQI

-79 APLVVVAQTQREAEK
+79 APLVVVAQTKREAEK

-99 DKVTIT
+99 DKVMIT

-113 NPLEYAGLIVDESSI
+113 NPQEYAGLIVDESSI
-128 MKNFEGQIKKQLFKY
+128 MKNFEGQIKKQLFEY

-201 DKIFWQWMAS
+201 VEKFYQFVSDWAIMLT
-211 WCVFIDNPNSLGYE
+211 NPADIGYPMQ
-225 IEGYKLPKLN
+225 GYDLSEVIYKEHQLITEN
-235 IFEIIADGTDFSND
+235 DFSNGMLFPSLAVSATDFNKELRRTKEQRID
-249 KLTLTQRRNVRKETL
+249 KAIEIANVNEEPH
-264 NIRCQK
+264 
-270 AADIVNSSDEQWLI
+270 IVWVKH
-284 WCSLN
+284 N
-289 DESAKL
+289 DEG
-295 KEYINESYEVKGSD
+295 KEVTAGIRGAVEVSGSD
-309 NSKYKA
+309 KPEEK
-315 ETMIKFSNNEIKS
+315 TQKLLDFVDGKFRV
-328 LVTKPSIAGFGMNW
+328 LVTKPKIAQYGLNFQHCLNQTFMSPDFSFEGF
-342 QQCNNMIF
+342 
-350 VGLSDSYEQYYQ
+350 YQ
-362 AIRRCWRFGQ
+362 AVRRSHRFGKKGDV
-372 TKEVNVYIILSAKE
+372 TVN
-386 GTVKENIARKEEDA
+386 
-400 KYMQSQMV
+400 
-408 ELTKE
+408 
-413 ITQKELHSTSR
+413 
-424 IVTEYIPQI
+424 IVTTDTMQNVISIIKEKEKQFKQMQQL
-433 EMILPKL
+433 MINNQTLWNNQNSQL
-440 EEMKCKL
+440 YTATA

>member
-1 MNEYQEFLKQKQK
+1 MNEYQEFLKSKQK
-14 AKEHKGFAALPMN
+14 SKEHKGFASLPMN

-37 VEHNLSKGKHAVF
+37 VERNLSKGKHAVF

-79 APLVVVAQTQREAEK
+79 APLVVVAQTKREAEK

-128 MKNFEGQIKKQLFKY
+128 MKNFEGQIKKQLFEY

-201 DKIFWQWMAS
+201 IEKFYQFVSS
-211 WCVFIDNPNSLGYE
+211 WAIMLTNPADIGYPMQ
-225 IEGYKLPKLN
+225 GYDLSEVIYKEHQLITEN
-235 IFEIIADGTDFSND
+235 DFSNGMLFPSLAVSATD
-249 KLTLTQRRNVRKETL
+249 FNKELRRTKEQR
-264 NIRCQK
+264 IAK
-270 AADIVNSSDEQWLI
+270 AIEIANANEEPHIVWVKH
-284 WCSLN
+284 N
-289 DESAKL
+289 DEG
-295 KEYINESYEVKGSD
+295 KEVTAGIHGAVEVSGSD
-309 NSKYKA
+309 KPEEKA
-315 ETMIKFSNNEIKS
+315 QKLLDFVDEKFRV
-328 LVTKPSIAGFGMNW
+328 LVTKPKIAQYGLNFQHCLNQTFMSPDFSFEGF
-342 QQCNNMIF
+342 
-350 VGLSDSYEQYYQ
+350 YQ
-362 AIRRCWRFGQ
+362 AVRRSHRFGKKGDV
-372 TKEVNVYIILSAKE
+372 TVN
-386 GTVKENIARKEEDA
+386 
-400 KYMQSQMV
+400 
-408 ELTKE
+408 
-413 ITQKELHSTSR
+413 
-424 IVTEYIPQI
+424 IVTTDTMQNVISIIREKEKQFKQMQQL
-433 EMILPKL
+433 MINNQTLWNNQNSQL
-440 EEMKCKL
+440 YTAIA